1 MTKDR
6 NIESGINKENDR
18 DESAEGPNIDNQ
30 VLEAS
35 SFSSRVFIHDYPKN
49 LRIEAQYKSKGR
61 TYISYYNITA
71 LGTYPI
77 TPKLTQKPNCN
88 NVPQYPIPDNYI
100 VETEIAER
108 GVKCETKYVSNSKVN
123 YTVAWKEGRAEWS
136 VNSTKSAS
144 AVVNL
149 FLKV

>member
-18 DESAEGPNIDNQ
+18 EDESAVGPNIDNQ

-49 LRIEAQYKSKGR
+49 PRIEAQYKSRGR
-61 TYISYYNITA
+61 TYISYYNIIA

-77 TPKLTQKPNCN
+77 TPKLTQKPNCS

-108 GVKCETKYVSNSKVN
+108 GVKCETKYISNSKIN
-123 YTVAWKEGRAEWS
+123 YTVTWKEGRAEWS
-136 VNSTKSAS
+136 VN
-144 AVVNL
+144 
-149 FLKV
+149 

>member
-1 MTKDR
+1 MHKPIAEDFLHRNRDLGIRWESVFSGIVCKIIKTNILMTKDR

-18 DESAEGPNIDNQ
+18 DESTEGPNIDNQ
-30 VLEAS
+30 VLE
-35 SFSSRVFIHDYPKN
+35 
-49 LRIEAQYKSKGR
+49 
-61 TYISYYNITA
+61 
-71 LGTYPI
+71 GTYPI

-100 VETEIAER
+100 VETEIAKR
-108 GVKCETKYVSNSKVN
+108 GVKYETKYVSNSKVN
-123 YTVAWKEGRAEWS
+123 YTVAWKEERAEWS